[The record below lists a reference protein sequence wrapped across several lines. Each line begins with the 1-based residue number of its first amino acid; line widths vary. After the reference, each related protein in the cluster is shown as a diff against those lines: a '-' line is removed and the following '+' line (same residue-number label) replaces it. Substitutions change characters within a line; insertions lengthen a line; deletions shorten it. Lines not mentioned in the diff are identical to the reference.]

1 MRNRG
6 GIKFTNIS
14 SGMIIEVV
22 RLPDDESGGGPIIM
36 GKYLV
41 VTTITSGLLQ
51 RYNKPMMEVRLANG
65 QFTNSSLTFWS
76 PNGGISMYSF
86 PGRKGPFKFKIIK
99 LRQKMRGI

>member
-1 MRNRG
+1 MKNKG

-22 RLPDDESGGGPIIM
+22 RLPEDECGGPIMM

-41 VTTITSGLLQ
+41 VTMITNELLQ
-51 RYNKPMMEVRLANG
+51 RYSKPMIEVQLANG
-65 QFTNSSLTFWS
+65 RFTNSSLTFWS
-76 PNGGISMYSF
+76 PSGGISMYSF
-86 PGRKGPFKFKIIK
+86 PGRKVPFQFKMIK